1 MNRPRR
7 DTDLFNTMDITT
19 ALQGWTFQP
28 GQVNVRLIRGND
40 GRPKIQLRLD
50 LGLLQMEIDGRP
62 DGKKPH
68 RAATELAF
76 HQRRLAS
83 YAKRKGTT
91 DGFVLSGR
99 DCQALREESAM
110 FYHRYLSLFVLEQ
123 YEAVVRDTQH
133 NLDVLEICNK
143 FGQTEYDRMCL
154 EQYRPYILMM
164 NIRAKACEVLRQG
177 YVQTSIAYLRGG
189 IRLLARMFPVEH
201 RRKMLRKSN
210 EAHLLLD
217 MIKQIRAQLP
227 ADPRAEI
234 RQKLKAALKAERYE
248 EAAAYRDQL
257 LAMTAA
263 MARPVTPPMRVKKQ
277 AAKGFSKSQPRP
289 RKSKKTD
296 GPASE

>member
-7 DTDLFNTMDITT
+7 ETDLFNMMDITS
-19 ALQGWTFQP
+19 ALQGWSFQP

-40 GRPKIQLRLD
+40 GKPKIQLRLD

-76 HQRRLAS
+76 QQRRLAS
-83 YAKRKGTT
+83 YVKRKGS
-91 DGFVLSGR
+91 GEGYVLSSE

-133 NLDVLEICNK
+133 NLDVLELCNK
-143 FGQTEYDRMCL
+143 YGQSEYDRMCL

-189 IRLLARMFPVEH
+189 IRQLARMFPVEH
-201 RRKMLRKSN
+201 RRKMLRQSN

-227 ADPRAEI
+227 PDPRTEL

-248 EAAAYRDQL
+248 EASVYRDQI

-263 MARPVTPPMRVKKQ
+263 MARPVTPPVPVKKQ
-277 AAKGFSKSQPRP
+277 RKDVARPEPRRTRARKKS
-289 RKSKKTD
+289 D